1 MSKFFTPVRI
11 LALLALL
18 ASPAAFAGRD
28 SGGNG
33 DSKLLSAGD
42 EFLQGQE
49 LNKRDRCKE
58 NAHTSDQAKLCSDEN
73 YLETEQ

>member
-1 MSKFFTPVRI
+1 MSKFYTPVRI

-33 DSKLLSAGD
+33 DAKILSGGD
-42 EFLQGQE
+42 EFSQGQDI
-49 LNKRDRCKE
+49 NKRDRCKE
-58 NAHTSDQAKLCSDEN
+58 NAHTGDEAKLCGDDN
-73 YLETEQ
+73 HLELDY